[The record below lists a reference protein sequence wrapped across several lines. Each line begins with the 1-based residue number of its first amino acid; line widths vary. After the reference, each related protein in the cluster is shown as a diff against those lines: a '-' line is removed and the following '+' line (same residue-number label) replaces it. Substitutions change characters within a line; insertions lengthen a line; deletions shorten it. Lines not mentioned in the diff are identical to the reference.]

1 MPIFHFLCVDRNQR
15 MPMNSSSSAD
25 TNHDSSINTINVNV
39 LQRLSS
45 IPSIFALAVSCGLIA
60 GLLEVAVIVA
70 RKRLFEADQILK
82 LSHHF
87 IWLIPVANLCVFLA
101 LAVIGSAVVVAWPRR
116 GRRLIT
122 RTFAAFTI
130 LPALLV
136 AFPKIYSIS
145 QVFVAGGVAA
155 WIVPFLGA
163 KRLSHRFHFAAGFLL
178 PLCILGTLAGSVW
191 YRDHSRQTIEDA
203 RPLPQTGSPNVL
215 LLVLDTV
222 ASSHSSF
229 NGYNRATTNTLQ
241 ELAGRGIRFD
251 CARATSSWTL
261 PSHASMFTG
270 CWLHELKLG
279 WLTPLDGREPT
290 IAEFLGDRGYATAG
304 FIANRWYCSSD
315 SGLARGFTHYEDHMF
330 PYLTALKTCV
340 IVGRAIESFQ
350 EFTEASEDYIR
361 SARFHDGLEFIRTLF
376 VNNRKDAAEVNRE
389 LLDWLS
395 TRKQQGRPFFAFLNY
410 FDAHYPYV
418 LKPGRLRRFG
428 TDPDDAYKRLL
439 INHWWEIDKTKVSPS
454 GVAYASDAYDD
465 CIADLDEQ
473 VGILI
478 DTLERR
484 GVLKDTWLIV
494 VSDHGE
500 SFGEHPDVFGHG
512 GTLFDTEVRVPML
525 IIPPSGTVAKTGLTV
540 RDPVTIRDIA
550 ATIADMAGLASAA
563 PFPGESLLRFSKDG
577 SAESDVDRPAILSE
591 LVPNDPTNRNYWG
604 LPVAHPPRAS
614 LKDTEWSY
622 MRREVEIGEQL
633 YHLTEDPREQRN
645 LAQDPSTQGLLH
657 QLRER
662 LNGRTNGPLLPG
674 RFFP

>member
-1 MPIFHFLCVDRNQR
+1 
-15 MPMNSSSSAD
+15 MPMNSSSHVDANSDPVISSARV
-25 TNHDSSINTINVNV
+25 NALQRFSSIA
-39 LQRLSS
+39 
-45 IPSIFALAVSCGLIA
+45 SIFGLAVSCGLIA
-60 GLLEVAVIVA
+60 GLLEVAVTVA
-70 RKRLFEADQILK
+70 RKRLFDADQILK

-87 IWLIPVANLCVFLA
+87 VWLIPVANVCVFLA
-101 LAVIGSAVVVAWPRR
+101 LALIGSAVALIWPRR
-116 GRRLIT
+116 GRWLTT
-122 RTFAAFTI
+122 RAFAAFTI
-130 LPALLV
+130 LPSLLV
-136 AFPKIYSIS
+136 AFPKIYSVS
-145 QVFVAGGVAA
+145 LALVAGGIAA
-155 WIVPFLGA
+155 WIVPVLGA
-163 KRLSHRFHFAAGFLL
+163 KRVSRRISLAVGLL
-178 PLCILGTLAGSVW
+178 VPFCLLGILAGSVW
-191 YRDHSRQTIEDA
+191 YRDHSRQAIEDA
-203 RPLPQTGSPNVL
+203 RPLPQSGSPNIL

-222 ASSHSSF
+222 ASSHSSI
-229 NGYNRATTNTLQ
+229 NGYSRATTNTLQ
-241 ELAGRGIRFD
+241 ELAARGIRFD

-270 CWLHELKLG
+270 RWLHELRLG

-315 SGLARGFTHYEDHMF
+315 SGLARGFTHYEDHIF
-330 PYLTALKTCV
+330 PYMTALKTCV
-340 IVGRAIESFQ
+340 MAGRAIESFQ
-350 EFTEASEDYIR
+350 EFTESSEDYIR
-361 SARFHDGLEFIRTLF
+361 SAGLHGGLEFIRKVL

-389 LLDWLS
+389 LLDWFE
-395 TRKQQGRPFFAFLNY
+395 TRKRKDRPFFAFLNY

-428 TDPDDAYKRLL
+428 TEPDDAYKRLL

-478 DTLERR
+478 DNLDRS
-484 GVLKDTWLIV
+484 GILKNTWLIV

-512 GTLFDTEVRVPML
+512 GTLFDTEVRVPLL
-525 IIPPSGTVAKTGLTV
+525 IIPPSTAKAKTGLTV
-540 RDPVTIRDIA
+540 HDPVTIRDIA
-550 ATIADMAGLASAA
+550 ATIADMSGLASTS
-563 PFPGESLLRFSKDG
+563 PFPGKSLLGFSKNG
-577 SAESDVDRPAILSE
+577 TAESDAANPAILSE

-604 LPVAHPPRAS
+604 LPVAHPPRAA
-614 LKDTEWSY
+614 LKDSEWSY
-622 MRREVEIGEQL
+622 LRREVEVGEQL

-645 LAQDPSTQGLLH
+645 LAQDPSTQELLH
-657 QLRER
+657 RLRES